1 MKKIV
6 RFGLSAL
13 LAAGL
18 AAGFMGCNKD
28 NGSAGGGSGTG
39 ASGSGSAKTDANA
52 AVTLN
57 VWCWDP
63 GFNIYAMNEA
73 AKIYNREKPNVK
85 INIVETPW
93 DDLQQKLIASLS
105 ANDTSSLP
113 DIILM
118 QDNAILKNVSN
129 YPNAFVPLDGKVDLS
144 QFAQFKVAFGEVN
157 GKHYSVP
164 FDNGVTATFLRTD
177 IIKDAG
183 LSIDDFK
190 DITWQRFHE
199 LGKIVK
205 QKTGKYM
212 ISFVGNDP
220 DFVMV
225 ALQSAGTWFFDE
237 NGKVN
242 IAKNPALLEGLKIY
256 ADMVADGTCL
266 AVPDWNAF
274 VASVNNGQVASSID
288 GCWMVGII
296 SAQADQAGKW
306 GVTTTP
312 RLTVPGAKNSS
323 SQGGSSWMI
332 MANSKHQDVAADFL
346 SKTFAGSK
354 ELYETI
360 LPSSGAISTWL
371 PAANSP
377 AYENGNPFFGGQK
390 IYKDLVSYSND
401 IPRVKYGMYNYEA
414 RSEVGVAVADIL
426 KGVSVAD
433 ALAKAE
439 KNVQFIMG
447 E

>member
-1 MKKIV
+1 MKKTM
-6 RFGLSAL
+6 RFAL
-13 LAAGL
+13 AAMLAAGITAGL
-18 AAGFMGCNKD
+18 AGCSKKE
-28 NGSAGGGSGTG
+28 SA
-39 ASGSGSAKTDANA
+39 AAPAAADPNA
-52 AVTLN
+52 PVKLT

-63 GFNIYAMNEA
+63 SFNIYAMNEA
-73 AKIYNREKPNVK
+73 AKIYNREKPNVT
-85 INIVETPW
+85 IDIVETPW

-105 ANDTSSLP
+105 ANDPSSLP
-113 DIILM
+113 DIILC
-118 QDNAILKNVSN
+118 QDNAILKNVSS
-129 YPNAFVPLDGKVDLS
+129 YPNAFVPLNGKVDLS

-157 GKHYSVP
+157 GKNYSVP
-164 FDNGVTATFLRTD
+164 FDNGVTATFLRSD

-183 LSIDDFK
+183 LSVDDFK
-190 DITWQRFHE
+190 DITWERFHE

-212 ISFVGNDP
+212 ISYVGNDP

-225 ALQSAGTWFFDE
+225 VLQSAGTWFFDE
-237 NGKVN
+237 SGKVN
-242 IAKNPALLEGLKIY
+242 IAKNPALIEGLKVY

-288 GCWMVGII
+288 GSWMVGII
-296 SAQADQAGKW
+296 SSQADQSGKW
-306 GVTTTP
+306 AVTNTP

-346 SKTFAGSK
+346 AKTFAGSK

-371 PAANSP
+371 PAASSS

-390 IYKDLVSYSND
+390 IYKDFLSYSND
-401 IPRVKYGMYNYEA
+401 IPRVKYGIYNYEA

-426 KGVSVAD
+426 KGSSVED

-439 KNVQFIMG
+439 KNVKFIMG

>member
-1 MKKIV
+1 MKRIM
-6 RFGLSAL
+6 RFVLSAV
-13 LAAGL
+13 LASGIVAGL
-18 AAGFMGCNKD
+18 AGCSKKE
-28 NGSAGGGSGTG
+28 G
-39 ASGSGSAKTDANA
+39 AAAPATDPNA
-52 AVTLN
+52 PVKLT

-63 GFNIYAMNEA
+63 GFNIYAMKEA
-73 AKIYNREKPNVK
+73 AKIYNREKANVT
-85 INIVETPW
+85 IDIVETPW

-105 ANDTSSLP
+105 ANDPSSLP
-113 DIILM
+113 DIILC
-118 QDNAILKNVSN
+118 QDNAILKNVSS
-129 YPNAFVPLDGKVDLS
+129 YPNAFVPLNGKVDLS

-157 GKHYSVP
+157 GKNYSVP

-177 IIKDAG
+177 IIADAG
-183 LSIDDFK
+183 LSVDDFK
-190 DITWQRFHE
+190 DITWDRFHE

-212 ISFVGNDP
+212 ISYVGNDP

-225 ALQSAGTWFFDE
+225 ALQGAGTWFFDE
-237 NGKVN
+237 KGKVN
-242 IAKNPALLEGLKIY
+242 IAKNPALIEGLKVY
-256 ADMVADGTCL
+256 SDMVADGTCL

-288 GCWMVGII
+288 GSWMVGII
-296 SAQADQAGKW
+296 SAQSDQSGKW
-306 GVTTTP
+306 AITNTP
-312 RLTVPGAKNSS
+312 RLSVPGAKNSS

-332 MANSKHQDVAADFL
+332 MSNSKHQDVAADFL
-346 SKTFAGSK
+346 AKTFAGSK

-371 PAANSP
+371 PAAGSA

-390 IYKDLVSYSND
+390 IYKDFLAYSND
-401 IPRVKYGMYNYEA
+401 IPRVKYGIYNYEA

-426 KGVSVAD
+426 KGASVEE

-439 KNVQFIMG
+439 KNVKFIMG